1 MASTIQLSSDESFNY
16 EILRALS
23 HTRYSG
29 ADIGE
34 VLRAAS
40 LIEPGNL
47 ENFYDVFHA
56 LAVRVSSQANAIDA
70 TKNPISARDAY
81 FRAATYFRT
90 AGFYLDG
97 SPDDP
102 RINGLWDE
110 QLVNFDKAIALL
122 PIPGERLLLKGD
134 GFDIPTVFYR
144 AGSAEAKPKPRPTI
158 LVSIGYDSGQEE
170 VFHAFGF
177 AALERGYNVMTYEGP
192 GQGSVRRHQGVGFTH
207 AWEKAVSPVVDH
219 LVARPDVDSTR
230 LAMIGWSLGGYLCVR
245 AAAFEHRLAAT
256 LAIDGVYDFSLAVH
270 NLLPAAVRAAYVAGD
285 SNEADSLMQEFL
297 ASEKLPTTMRW
308 AIEHGLWSFATRSIS
323 EFIKMTERMTLQG
336 VVGRVECPVLVA
348 EAVDDIF
355 FKGQPALVAAA
366 LGDRATHLV
375 LTAEDAASPHCHAG
389 AFSFANHLFYDW
401 LENVFSSR
409 RVAAE

>member
-1 MASTIQLSSDESFNY
+1 MAYTIQLSSDESFNY
-16 EILRALS
+16 EILRTLS

-47 ENFYDVFHA
+47 ENFYGIFHT
-56 LAVRVSSQANAIDA
+56 LAVRVSSQANAIDS

-81 FRAATYFRT
+81 FRAATYFRN

-97 SPDDP
+97 SPNDP
-102 RINGLWDE
+102 RINGIWDE

-134 GFDIPTVFYR
+134 GFNIPTVFYR
-144 AGSAEAKPKPRPTI
+144 AGSPEATPKPRPTI
-158 LVSIGYDSGQEE
+158 IVSTGYDSGQEE

-192 GQGSVRRHQGVGFTH
+192 GQGSVRRHQNVGFTH
-207 AWEKAVSPVVDH
+207 AWEKVVSPVVDH
-219 LVARPDVDSTR
+219 LVARPDVDLTR
-230 LAMIGWSLGGYLCVR
+230 LALIGWSLGGYLCVR

-256 LAIDGVYDFSLAVH
+256 LAIDGVYDFSLAIL
-270 NLLPAAVRAAYVAGD
+270 NMTPPAVRAAYAAGN
-285 SNEADSLMQEFL
+285 SSEVDSLMNDFL
-297 ASEKLPTTMRW
+297 ASDKLPTTVRW
-308 AIEHGLWSFATRSIS
+308 AIEHGLWSFATGSMT
-323 EFIKMTERMTLQG
+323 EFIKMTELMTLQG
-336 VVGRVECPVLVA
+336 VVDRVECPILVG
-348 EAVDDIF
+348 EATDDIF
-355 FKGQPALVAAA
+355 FKGQPALAAAA

-375 LTAEDAASPHCHAG
+375 LTAEDAANPHCHVG
-389 AFSFANHLFYDW
+389 ALSFANHHFYDW
-401 LENVFSSR
+401 LENVFSSSW
-409 RVAAE
+409 VGGE